1 MTASE
6 VTIDD
11 VARAA
16 GVSPSTVSRVLSGR
30 TNVAQVKRELVLKTV
45 REMGYL
51 PNPTARVLAGGRSMS
66 IGVLTQDITSPF
78 YGEVIHGIQQ
88 GLQNSFYLP
97 LFASGHWDLDAEDS
111 AFRMLMSRR
120 VDALIV
126 LGTHTPDEDL
136 LAVAQKMP
144 VVTVGR
150 RIEGN
155 PFPGYKLDNVKAA
168 RTAVRHLLSLG
179 HQRVAHIA
187 GPMHHSDARDR
198 LEGYRQEL
206 AAARLP
212 YDERIVV
219 EGDFMETSG
228 LLALEALISRG
239 APFTAIFSAND
250 QMAFGARL
258 ALFRRNLRVPEDI
271 SLMGFDDI
279 PGSSFTTPPLT
290 TIRQPNFD
298 LGVAAAQA
306 VLNFLQDQPARA
318 AAFSADLVVR
328 ESTARSRMNPPGTR
342 RRAARELP

>member
-6 VTIDD
+6 ITIDD

-30 TNVAQVKRELVLKTV
+30 TNVAANKRELVLKTV
-45 REMGYL
+45 QEMGYL

-88 GLQNSFYLP
+88 GLRGSFYQP

-111 AFRMLMSRR
+111 AFKMLMSRR

-136 LAVAQKMP
+136 LAVTQKMP

-150 RIEGN
+150 LIGGN
-155 PFPGYKLDNVKAA
+155 PYSGYKLDNVQAA
-168 RTAVRHLLSLG
+168 RTAVRHLLDLG
-179 HQRVAHIA
+179 HQRIAHIA
-187 GPMHHSDARDR
+187 GPQHHSDARDR

-206 AAARLP
+206 AAAGLP
-212 YDERIVV
+212 FDARIVA

-228 LLALEALISRG
+228 LMAMEALIARG
-239 APFTAIFSAND
+239 VPFTAIFSAND

-271 SLMGFDDI
+271 SLVGFDDI
-279 PGSSFTTPPLT
+279 PGSSFITPPLT
-290 TIRQPNFD
+290 TIRQPNYD
-298 LGVAAAQA
+298 LGMAAARA
-306 VLNFLQDQPARA
+306 VLHFLNDQPVQNAS
-318 AAFSADLVVR
+318 FTADLVAR
-328 ESTARSRMNPPGTR
+328 ESTARVRPGAPTTR
-342 RRAARELP
+342 RRASRELP